1 MIMRLYGKH
10 YLKPRK
16 TLLEFLGI
24 RLKSYERR
32 EARAW
37 KEHCKM
43 IQEELDKENE
53 KDFKRRFYDGKFIW
67 ETKLN

>member
-1 MIMRLYGKH
+1 MRTRLDSKH

-16 TLLEFLGI
+16 TLLEFLGL
-24 RLKSYERR
+24 RKKNYERR

-43 IQEELDKENE
+43 MQEELDKENKKE
-53 KDFKRRFYDGKFIW
+53 LKIRFYDGALIW
-67 ETKLN
+67 Q

>member
-1 MIMRLYGKH
+1 MRTRLDSKH

-43 IQEELDKENE
+43 MQEELDKENKKE
-53 KDFKRRFYDGKFIW
+53 LKIRFYDGALIW
-67 ETKLN
+67 Q

>member
-1 MIMRLYGKH
+1 MRTRLDSKH
-10 YLKPRK
+10 YRKPRK

-43 IQEELDKENE
+43 MQEELDKEKTRNL
-53 KDFKRRFYDGKFIW
+53 KIRFYDGVFLW

>member
-1 MIMRLYGKH
+1 MRTRLNSKH

-24 RLKSYERR
+24 RKKSYERR

-43 IQEELDKENE
+43 MQEELDKEN
-53 KDFKRRFYDGKFIW
+53 KKGLKIRFYDRALIW
-67 ETKLN
+67 Q

>member
-1 MIMRLYGKH
+1 MRTRLDNKH

-37 KEHCKM
+37 KEHCRKM
-43 IQEELDKENE
+43 QEELDKEKK
-53 KDFKRRFYDGKFIW
+53 KDLKIRFYDGALIW
-67 ETKLN
+67 Q